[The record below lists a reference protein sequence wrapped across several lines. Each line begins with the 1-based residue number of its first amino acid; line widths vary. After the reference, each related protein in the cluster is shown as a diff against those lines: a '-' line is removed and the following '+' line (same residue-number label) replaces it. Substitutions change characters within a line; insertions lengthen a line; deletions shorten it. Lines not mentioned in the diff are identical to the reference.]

1 MQLWIKDSNPE
12 LTLSAF
18 QVTCDQDA
26 RLHFPVTEFSADP
39 RKNNDNKKKKNAC
52 SQVTFQEPGPGFRL
66 VTQRIFSSA

>member
-26 RLHFPVTEFSADP
+26 RLHFPVTEFSAYP
-39 RKNNDNKKKKNAC
+39 RKNNDNKKKERVLAGYL
-52 SQVTFQEPGPGFRL
+52 SRTRPRV
-66 VTQRIFSSA
+66 